1 MNNNDRI
8 SIATLLLLYTLQGIP
23 MGLCASLPLIFKEKG
38 ASYESLSLFSLV
50 SIPFSLKIL
59 WAPFV
64 DTFYFKQIGRRK
76 SWIIPTQILA
86 GLMMMLGSQY
96 VRKWLISTDDTI
108 SLLTAFFMI
117 LYFLMAT
124 QDIAVD
130 GWALTM
136 LSKENV
142 GWASITN
149 SLGQTIGVFLANQV
163 FLALS
168 DDQWCESY
176 LGVSA
181 LIDLPQFMNWW
192 GLFFIFLTIL
202 LWFGKVEVEPDEF
215 DASHQIP
222 LNNDNSTDKLASLN
236 EDCSLRRVK
245 SSNQEISDGSRV
257 KSSTRNSPPK
267 DKFKATDF
275 EEHAGSMTQTYK
287 DIFALF
293 SLPSVRT
300 LLIVLIMSKFSYS
313 AMDAAFVFK
322 LQVSLS
328 NLKVNS

>member
-64 DTFYFKQIGRRK
+64 DTFYFQQIGRRK

-86 GLMMMLGSQY
+86 GLIMILGSQY
-96 VRKWLISTDDTI
+96 VRKWLTSADDAI

-202 LWFGKVEVEPDEF
+202 LWFWKVEVEPDEF
-215 DASHQIP
+215 DANHQIP
-222 LNNDNSTDKLASLN
+222 LNDKATGKFAKD
-236 EDCSLRRVK
+236 EDCSLRRMK
-245 SSNQEISDGSRV
+245 PSNQVISDGSRSKTSTKNNSLPND
-257 KSSTRNSPPK
+257 KSKT
-267 DKFKATDF
+267 TDF
-275 EEHAGSMTQTYK
+275 EEQAGGMTQTYK
-287 DIFALF
+287 DIFSLF

-300 LLIVLIMSKFSYS
+300 LLVVLIMSKFSYS
-313 AMDAAFVFK
+313 AMDAAFIFK
-322 LQVSLS
+322 LQVSL
-328 NLKVNS
+328 LKLNAYS